1 MQEKL
6 QRFGG
11 YLAAM
16 VIPNIGAFIAWGLIT
31 ALVIPTGWL
40 ARLGF
45 GGGTEGEIWGEV
57 TGALVGPMITYLLPL
72 LIAYTGGKMLHGHR
86 GGVMGAIAVMG
97 AIGAEGSFTADDG
110 TVLTTQ
116 VPQFLGAMIIGPLS
130 GWTMKKIDEFL
141 EPRTPAGFEMLFNN
155 FSQGIGGV
163 GLVFLS
169 FWIIGPVSAFI
180 ARIFGDLVTGISD
193 AGLLP
198 LADIPIEVAK
208 VLFLNNA
215 INHGVLTPLGATD
228 VAEQG
233 RSIFFLRETN
243 PGPGLGLLGAYW
255 FAGTGLAK
263 LSAPGAMVIHFI
275 GGIHEVY
282 FPYILMNPVMIGAMW
297 AGGISADLVFVA
309 TDAGLVSSPSPGSII
324 AYLALL
330 PAEGGAV
337 FGVFAGVAVGAVLS
351 FVVGS
356 GLLKLFPV
364 KDMTDNEADL
374 VGGGVNDAMPDIP
387 GVATA

>member
-1 MQEKL
+1 MQERL

-16 VIPNIGAFIAWGLIT
+16 VIPNIGAFMAWGLIT

-40 ARLGF
+40 PRLGF
-45 GGGTEGEIWGEV
+45 GGGQEGEIWPIV
-57 TGALVGPMITYLLPL
+57 TGDLVGPIIVNLLPIL
-72 LIAYTGGKMLHGHR
+72 VAFTGGKIVHGHR
-86 GGVMGAIAVMG
+86 GGVLGAVAVMG
-97 AIGAEGSFTADDG
+97 AVGGSDFELASGATGDP
-110 TVLTTQ
+110 
-116 VPQFLGAMIIGPLS
+116 PQFLGAMIIGPLS
-130 GWTMKKIDEFL
+130 GYIMKKIDEFL

-155 FSQGIGGV
+155 FSQGFAGL

-169 FWIIGPVSAFI
+169 YLVIGPIMAAIASAFGS
-180 ARIFGDLVTGISD
+180 AVTSISD

-198 LADIPIEVAK
+198 LADIPIEVGK

-215 INHGVLTPLGATD
+215 INHGVLTPLGAQD
-228 VAEQG
+228 VAETG
-233 RSIFFLRETN
+233 RSIFFMLESN

-255 FAGTGLAK
+255 FAGKGLAK
-263 LSAPGAMVIHFI
+263 LSAPGAIIIHFI

-297 AGGISADLVFVA
+297 AGGITADLIFVA
-309 TDAGLVSSPSPGSII
+309 TDAGLTGPPSPGSII
-324 AYLALL
+324 AYLTFL
-330 PAEGGAV
+330 PPEGGAV
-337 FGVFAGVAVGAVLS
+337 FGVLAGVAVAAVVA

-364 KDMTDNEADL
+364 PDLTDNEADIQS
-374 VGGGVNDAMPDIP
+374 GAADAAPNIP